1 MNFWD
6 LVTFIGENI
15 RRQKGRVL
23 LTSLGVVI
31 GSASIILLV
40 ALVGGLQQT
49 ATAQFTGNKDLTKIE
64 VSAGYGRFTGNSNGS
79 NRTDSNTSTQQSIT
93 DDIIAQFA
101 EMKNVSVVIPLQSVQ
116 SGASL
121 TYRLY
126 TARANITGIG
136 AENLS
141 DLGLVAD
148 EGTLELKHGQAVIGS
163 KVPSNFY
170 RQNYAGKRASLT
182 TSLLNKELK
191 LTLTKTSS
199 GSASRKIITFKVTGI
214 IKETSSSSDYIVYIP
229 MADAD
234 DITCWTSGA
243 KVDHSSDSYSSVVV
257 QAKDTGSVTD
267 IAADITD
274 LGFQAQ
280 TPQSFLD
287 NVNSLFVVL
296 QLVFGGVG
304 AITLLVAA
312 IGIANTMTMAI
323 LERTKEIGLL
333 KALGAT
339 NQDVLAL
346 FLGESTGI
354 GLIGGIGGTAL
365 GIILGNII
373 NAIAVPYLQQQ
384 AAAQN
389 SSNVPTSAV
398 YIPFYLPVFVLLFS
412 MLIGSISG
420 LYPSLR
426 AASLPPVIALKHE

>member
-1 MNFWD
+1 MKFWD
-6 LVTFIGENI
+6 LISFIVENI
-15 RRQKGRVL
+15 KRQKGRVF

-64 VSAGYGRFTGNSNGS
+64 VSAGYGRYVSGKSGS
-79 NRTDSNTSTQQSIT
+79 NRTDSSTSTQKSIT
-93 DDIIAQFA
+93 DDIIKQFSA
-101 EMKNVSVVIPLQSVQ
+101 LDHVAAVVPEQSLG
-116 SGASL
+116 SSSL

-126 TARANITGIG
+126 TARTSVIG
-136 AENLS
+136 VGTA
-141 DLGLVAD
+141 DLASLGVKAT
-148 EGTLELKHGQAVIGS
+148 EGSLELKHGFAIIGS
-163 KVPSNFY
+163 KVTSNFY
-170 RQNYAGKRASLT
+170 RMNYAGKRASLST
-182 TSLLNKELK
+182 DLLDKELK
-191 LTLTKTSS
+191 LTLSKTSS
-199 GSASRKIITFKVTGI
+199 GKTSRKIISLKVSGI
-214 IKETSSSSDYIVYIP
+214 LKETSSQADYAIYIP
-229 MADAD
+229 MQDADA
-234 DITCWTSGA
+234 ITYWSSGT
-243 KVDHSSDSYSSVVV
+243 KVDHTSDSYSSVII
-257 QAKDTGSVTD
+257 QANDTNSVTD
-267 IAADITD
+267 IAAQITD

-280 TPQSFLD
+280 TPASFLD
-287 NVNSLFVVL
+287 NVNSLFLVL

-339 NQDVLAL
+339 NQDVLTL

-365 GIILGNII
+365 GIILGNVI
-373 NAIAVPYLQQQ
+373 NAIAVPYLQKQ
-384 AAAQN
+384 AEAQN
-389 SSNVPTSAV
+389 SSTVPTSAV
-398 YIPFYLPVFVLLFS
+398 YIPFYLPIFVLLFS
-412 MLIGSISG
+412 MLIGSLSG